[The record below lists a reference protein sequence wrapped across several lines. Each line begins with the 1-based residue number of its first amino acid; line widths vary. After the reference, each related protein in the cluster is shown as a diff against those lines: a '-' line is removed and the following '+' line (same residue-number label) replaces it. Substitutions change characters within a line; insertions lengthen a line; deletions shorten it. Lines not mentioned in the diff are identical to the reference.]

1 MRWGLP
7 GSLCGAAKSLI
18 VMTYISNYSISY
30 DALEAMGRERMWP
43 VLAGKMAVQNLV
55 SAAKINRPQ
64 NPVDICAEKATL
76 PAMIRTANIARWYFT
91 LLP

>member
-1 MRWGLP
+1 
-7 GSLCGAAKSLI
+7 
-18 VMTYISNYSISY
+18 MTYISNYSISY

-64 NPVDICAEKATL
+64 NP
-76 PAMIRTANIARWYFT
+76 R
-91 LLP
+91 